1 MDYAGTSE
9 DRIIRAR
16 CLVVP
21 PDSTGAPREV
31 IRTVEAIDPRGPLIR
46 TLEVGVC
53 GTDIQIVAG
62 TEGQLPASAEEMV
75 LGHEVLGRVVNSST
89 PGIETGQLVTCVV
102 RDPDPVPCSQCR
114 RGRPD
119 LCSNG
124 SWKERGI
131 RELDGFMAEYW
142 RAPADKLV
150 PVPEELIHLG
160 VLIEPASIVVK
171 ALDTL
176 RTMDERLGMSDPSGH
191 TLVIG
196 CGIIGLLTTAFL
208 RFAGHKVTV
217 VDPAPPGSLAAQ
229 AATSFG
235 AEYQSHQLVPGDM
248 VTEQMIA
255 AHRSIIDA
263 AGVAFLPRLLATHG
277 AENAS
282 CCVVGLPSGQHAEV
296 DGGALL
302 GTMVKRNQVLFGVV
316 NSSRV
321 HFEDAIELLR
331 EVDATWPGVIGSTM
345 TRIPFDRFR
354 EAFLP
359 HARAG
364 AKETLVFR

>member
-1 MDYAGTSE
+1 MDYAGSSE
-9 DRIIRAR
+9 DRTIRAR

-21 PDSTGAPREV
+21 PDPTGAPREV
-31 IRTVEAIDPRGPLIR
+31 IRTLDAVDPRGPLVR
-46 TLEVGVC
+46 TLEMGVC

-62 TEGQLPASAEEMV
+62 TEGQLPTAADEMI
-75 LGHEVLGRVVNSST
+75 LGHEVLGRVVHSAT
-89 PGIETGQLVTCVV
+89 PELRAGQLVTCVV

-160 VLIEPASIVVK
+160 VLVEPASIVVK

-176 RTMDERLGMSDPSGH
+176 RQMDERLGTSDPSGN

-208 RFAGHKVTV
+208 RLAGHKVTV
-217 VDPAPPGSLAAQ
+217 VDPAPPSSLAAQ
-229 AATSFG
+229 AAASFG
-235 AEYQSHQLVPGDM
+235 AEYQSHQLAPGDM
-248 VTEQMIA
+248 VTNQAIA
-255 AHRSIIDA
+255 AHRVVIDA
-263 AGVAFLPRLLATHG
+263 AGVAFLPQLLATHG

-282 CCVVGLPSGQHAEV
+282 CCVVGLPSGQEATV
-296 DGGALL
+296 DGAALL

-321 HFEDAIELLR
+321 HFEHAIELLR
-331 EVDATWPGVIGSTM
+331 EVDAAWPGIIGGTT

-354 EAFLP
+354 EAFVP
-359 HARAG
+359 HARIG
-364 AKETLVFR
+364 AKDILVF